1 MRPLAILALLW
12 LLTACAPQPQT
23 LPDDFDSS
31 FAF

>member
-1 MRPLAILALLW
+1 MIRVLVLIGLLA
-12 LLTACAPQPQT
+12 ACAPQPQA